1 MSLKECIRNRALASQ
16 NLAQFIHVPYRTSKL
31 TLILKDS
38 FEMES
43 MRLCKTVVFANV
55 SPSCADVSQTINTLR
70 YAAAIK
76 IPPPPKKQLSENQL
90 KIDPNNPATWTN
102 KELKQWVFDK
112 SNLHLV
118 YILSFSLLRSWFYIL
133 KT

>member
-1 MSLKECIRNRALASQ
+1 
-16 NLAQFIHVPYRTSKL
+16 
-31 TLILKDS
+31 
-38 FEMES
+38 MES

-112 SNLHLV
+112 SNKTINPDTFCPFESGMQ
-118 YILSFSLLRSWFYIL
+118 ILRLPETEVLTRLMKNSGMTE
-133 KT
+133 KKAK